1 MIIQNSQVE
10 LYSQSQ
16 SISKHSYTESVQKH
30 YGAKEDP
37 FARAETK
44 SEAFSLNFQYS
55 HSQSTQSS
63 RAVVNSEDML
73 SPEDRIK
80 KLIIERLLERL
91 TNKSVSLYPKS
102 TTNQSSS
109 FEFNFKEVKAES
121 SAQRFV
127 LNPYINANSNQNQT
141 QQELKGI
148 IFETKNEYYQKESID
163 FGAKIKFN
171 TPNKS
176 YDMSL
181 DISFSKEFYEKSS
194 LRVVV
199 GEDIFTDPLVVN
211 FGEDVNPFD
220 NLSSLKFAFDLDNDG
235 ATEMIPYLKAGAGY
249 LVLDKNENGKIDNGN
264 ELFGPNSGNGFK
276 ELALYDGDK
285 NGFIDEADEVFS
297 KLKIWSFDEKGNS
310 SLISLLDANVGAIYL
325 GDVQSGFK
333 YIDGINSTLASSQS
347 NGIFI
352 KEDGTGLGVVNSID
366 ILV

>member
-1 MIIQNSQVE
+1 MIIKNSQVE

-16 SISKHSYTESVQKH
+16 SVYKHTSSSSVQMH
-30 YGAKEDP
+30 YSEQNPSNSGNQEDDNIKNNQ
-37 FARAETK
+37 AL
-44 SEAFSLNFQYS
+44 SLNFS
-55 HSQSTQSS
+55 HYQFSSINSS
-63 RAVVNSEDML
+63 RAMYSSEDDL
-73 SPEDRIK
+73 STKDKINK
-80 KLIIERLLERL
+80 SIIERLLEEL
-91 TNKSVSLYPKS
+91 MGKKTALHPKKITSTQNQQSIQASSVNINLSMQNPYKIAEKGELRAIV
-102 TTNQSSS
+102 
-109 FEFNFKEVKAES
+109 FES
-121 SAQRFV
+121 S
-127 LNPYINANSNQNQT
+127 
-141 QQELKGI
+141 E
-148 IFETKNEYYQKESID
+148 EYYQKESID
-163 FGAKIKFN
+163 FAAKIKFN

-249 LVLDKNENGKIDNGN
+249 LVLDKNGNGKIDNGN

-352 KEDGTGLGVVNSID
+352 KEDGTGLGVANSID